1 MQGAAEVLLDRITN
15 RAVLFGIAG
24 AKIQEPIAKRKVEQT
39 LP

>member
-1 MQGAAEVLLDRITN
+1 MLVCFLVVLII
-15 RAVLFGIAG
+15 GIAG